1 MRRHEVDALLDLAT
15 AGTAR
20 LFELQREALAG

>member
-1 MRRHEVDALLDLAT
+1 LLALAT

-20 LFELQREALAG
+20 LFELQREALLHALPA